1 MKEKGTEWRQGGKKV
16 GFRGHEGR
24 GGDGTPVSHPEGGG
38 DEMFPTLSG
47 DRPINTGLSI
57 CKHLYVSE
65 PHS

>member
-16 GFRGHEGR
+16 GFRGHKGR

-57 CKHLYVSE
+57 
-65 PHS
+65 